1 MQNEEEEG
9 GVSKSISFERPK
21 RATQGAEKW
30 VASRSADDQ
39 AEEMKRFTL
48 DVPASL
54 HRRIKVECTMR
65 GEKMADVLREMLE
78 EAFPEEKA

>member
-1 MQNEEEEG
+1 
-9 GVSKSISFERPK
+9 VSKSISFERPK
-21 RATQGAEKW
+21 KTAQGAEKW
-30 VASRSADDQ
+30 VASRSADDE

-65 GEKMADVLREMLE
+65 GEKMSDVLRGMLE
-78 EAFPEEKA
+78 DAFPEDRK